1 MSCGAQLGAV
11 AVNIIDTTI
20 AEDAGSDPAMLIVF
34 LQYALED
41 VRKLGGQSAV
51 LLERAI
57 VALANEVATA
67 PPRHL
72 S

>member
-1 MSCGAQLGAV
+1 
-11 AVNIIDTTI
+11 VNIIDTTI
-20 AEDAGSDPAMLIVF
+20 AEDAGSDPETLIVF

-57 VALANEVATA
+57 VALANEIATA
-67 PPRHL
+67 PPRQL